1 MGCAAGRR
9 RIQKSPNARMLP
21 SFPGSGKSKMDLA
34 NIKEATE
41 WFEILQTSKRT
52 QTAMMTLA
60 PGDATGRKAEAHA
73 KSDQVLLML
82 SGELSGTVGPETVS
96 LKKGDILLI
105 RAGTPHR
112 FRNSGRQRV
121 VTFNVYSP
129 PEYPPGM
136 KG

>member
-1 MGCAAGRR
+1 
-9 RIQKSPNARMLP
+9 
-21 SFPGSGKSKMDLA
+21 MDLA
-34 NIKEATE
+34 NIKDATD
-41 WFEILQTSKRT
+41 WFEVLQTSKRT
-52 QTAMMTLA
+52 QTAMMILS
-60 PGDATGRKAEAHA
+60 PGDATGRKAEAHE

-82 SGELSGTVGPETVS
+82 SGKLSGTVGPERVS

-112 FRNSGRQRV
+112 FENPGRQRA
-121 VTFNVYSP
+121 VTLNVYSP

>member
-1 MGCAAGRR
+1 
-9 RIQKSPNARMLP
+9 
-21 SFPGSGKSKMDLA
+21 MDLA

-41 WFEILQTSKRT
+41 WFQVLQTSKRT
-52 QTAMMTLA
+52 QTAMMTLSR
-60 PGDATGRKAEAHA
+60 GDATGHEAEAHE

-82 SGELSGTVGPETVS
+82 SGKLSGTVGRETVN

-112 FRNSGRQRV
+112 FKNPGRQKA

>member
-1 MGCAAGRR
+1 
-9 RIQKSPNARMLP
+9 
-21 SFPGSGKSKMDLA
+21 MDLA
-34 NIKEATE
+34 NTKDATE
-41 WFEILQTSKRT
+41 WFEVLQTSKRS
-52 QTAMMTLA
+52 QSAMMTPA
-60 PGDATGRKAEAHA
+60 PGDATGRKAEAHK

-82 SGELSGTVGPETVS
+82 SGKLSGTVGPETVE

-112 FRNSGRQRV
+112 FRNPGRKNA

>member
-1 MGCAAGRR
+1 MFRNEGL
-9 RIQKSPNARMLP
+9 N
-21 SFPGSGKSKMDLA
+21 MDLA
-34 NIKEATE
+34 NIENATE
-41 WFEILQTSKRT
+41 WFNVLQTSKRI

-60 PGDATGRKAEAHA
+60 PGEKSGRTAEAHK

-82 SGELSGTVGPETVS
+82 LGKLSGTVGPETVN
-96 LKKGDILLI
+96 LKKGDVLLI
-105 RAGTPHR
+105 RAGTRHR
-112 FRNSGRQRV
+112 FVNSGRRKA